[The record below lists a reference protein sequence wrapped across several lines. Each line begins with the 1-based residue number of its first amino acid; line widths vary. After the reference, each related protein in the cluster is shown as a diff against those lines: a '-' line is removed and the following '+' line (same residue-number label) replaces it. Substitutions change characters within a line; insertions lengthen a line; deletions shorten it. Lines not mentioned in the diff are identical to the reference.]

1 MEFRRVLFRSQKV
14 NCRNTARL
22 SRSRRRGRLFELREI
37 GTYSADVRMVPGARI
52 ELATPAFSGR
62 RSTNE
67 LPRHRRFTNCRGDAE
82 LCQFG
87 EKQAANHCEESSNS
101 FIQLRFFRTSRG
113 LVPSGGPTMPS
124 FSIKSISRAARPYPM
139 RKRRCS
145 VEVDAR
151 PASQT
156 TRIASW

>member
-1 MEFRRVLFRSQKV
+1 MAVE
-14 NCRNTARL
+14 RL
-22 SRSRRRGRLFELREI
+22 SLSVEMEGHRPCAKKQQNL
-37 GTYSADVRMVPGARI
+37 VPGARI

-101 FIQLRFFRTSRG
+101 FIRLRFFRTSRG

-124 FSIKSISRAARPYPM
+124 FSIRSIRRAARP
-139 RKRRCS
+139 
-145 VEVDAR
+145 
-151 PASQT
+151 
-156 TRIASW
+156 